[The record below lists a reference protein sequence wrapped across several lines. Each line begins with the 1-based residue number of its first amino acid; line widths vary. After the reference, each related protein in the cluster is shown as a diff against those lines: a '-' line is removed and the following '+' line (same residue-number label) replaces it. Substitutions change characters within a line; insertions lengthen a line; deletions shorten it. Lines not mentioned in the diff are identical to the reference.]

1 MTKVMT
7 RRPRKVARRE
17 NATPPPA
24 RSRRLT
30 PWRDEAP
37 LSTGRAL
44 STMLAAAMTG
54 FRGYVSVLLLAE
66 REVLGHLV
74 RRPGEEVLHLGRERR
89 HPVLLVHHDEG
100 RDRLPRLDHG
110 LVAGFALGG
119 VALHL
124 QIGGLL
130 VEGLVH

>member
-7 RRPRKVARRE
+7 RRPKKVARRE

-37 LSTGRAL
+37 LSIDRAL

-54 FRGYVSVLLLAE
+54 FRGYLSVLLFAV
-66 REVLGHLV
+66 REVLGHFG
-74 RRPGEEVLHLGRERR
+74 RWPDEEVLHLRR
-89 HPVLLVHHDEG
+89 DSVHPVVLEHHGEG
-100 RDRLPRLDHG
+100 RD
-110 LVAGFALGG
+110 
-119 VALHL
+119 
-124 QIGGLL
+124 
-130 VEGLVH
+130 